1 MSLKDKITSILF
13 SQKSKEEMGEESL
26 AQQVENEPESQEN
39 LSFASVD
46 ETVLKLPADHPLHQ
60 LHSIRRKEAGYLPV
74 PRLCLD
80 EDGVLP
86 EDLTG
91 EKPAA
96 KWTEKRVR
104 VPAESG
110 QDRE

>member
-46 ETVLKLPADHPLHQ
+46 ETVLKLPADHPLAIC
-60 LHSIRRKEAGYLPV
+60 LCRGCVWMKTAYFRRI
-74 PRLCLD
+74 
-80 EDGVLP
+80 
-86 EDLTG
+86 
-91 EKPAA
+91 
-96 KWTEKRVR
+96 
-104 VPAESG
+104 
-110 QDRE
+110 